1 MVEVKD
7 MLNFTF
13 VRRCSFPFTSDSNL
27 FKFVPR
33 RSKMYTI
40 SFAFLTTYHDE
51 QQKNV
56 EQSGI

>member
-1 MVEVKD
+1 
-7 MLNFTF
+7 LNFTF

>member
-7 MLNFTF
+7 MLNFTS
-13 VRRCSFPFTSDSNL
+13 VRRCLFPFTSDSSF